1 MLDTN
6 ICNRMAHQIEL
17 HLSGQ
22 MIQYELSE
30 VQKIPSWHSFVEGKR
45 SLIYHSL
52 PNQVTRA

>member
-1 MLDTN
+1 
-6 ICNRMAHQIEL
+6 
-17 HLSGQ
+17 

-45 SLIYHSL
+45 SLIYHSR